1 MQLQNAKASTQSL
14 NCCNNNQKFFC
25 TSHPAIKY
33 VNGQV
38 QLKSTSHKVLKCSQG
53 LHVFPSVLFEA
64 ERDGIFNENKK
75 ICFTKLSFFP
85 DYTSGE
91 LLTGFLK
98 KELID
103 VLTPIILDFQAK
115 RQLVTDELVKEFMT
129 PRPLN
134 FRT

>member
-1 MQLQNAKASTQSL
+1 MEPYCILSHGIDDRITNVPTTVHIYD
-14 NCCNNNQKFFC
+14 
-25 TSHPAIKY
+25 TS
-33 VNGQV
+33 
-38 QLKSTSHKVLKCSQG
+38 SHFS
-53 LHVFPSVLFEA
+53 
-64 ERDGIFNENKK
+64 
-75 ICFTKLSFFP
+75 

-115 RQLVTDELVKEFMT
+115 RQLVTDEIVKEFMT

-134 FRT
+134 FNI

>member
-1 MQLQNAKASTQSL
+1 
-14 NCCNNNQKFFC
+14 
-25 TSHPAIKY
+25 
-33 VNGQV
+33 
-38 QLKSTSHKVLKCSQG
+38 LKNISFSFLKVTG
-53 LHVFPSVLFEA
+53 LFS
-64 ERDGIFNENKK
+64 
-75 ICFTKLSFFP
+75 

-134 FRT
+134 FRM

>member
-1 MQLQNAKASTQSL
+1 MASDFDRNVNDLFQLSL
-14 NCCNNNQKFFC
+14 SYRFF
-25 TSHPAIKY
+25 
-33 VNGQV
+33 
-38 QLKSTSHKVLKCSQG
+38 L
-53 LHVFPSVLFEA
+53 
-64 ERDGIFNENKK
+64 
-75 ICFTKLSFFP
+75 

-115 RQLVTDELVKEFMT
+115 RQLVTDDLVKEFMT

-134 FRT
+134 FKV